1 MLFFVCCKFYP
12 ACQRVST
19 AAVFHLTLTEATDSH
34 SGLSKEKDQFA
45 DDVDDVCIF
54 IRAQKITSVSVCP
67 AAFPYTF
74 GLINLSGFSWFC
86 S

>member
-1 MLFFVCCKFYP
+1 MLFFVCCKCYP

-19 AAVFHLTLTEATDSH
+19 AAVFHWVQTEATDGH
-34 SGLSKEKDQFA
+34 SGWSNEKDQFA
-45 DDVDDVCIF
+45 DDVDDVCIL

-74 GLINLSGFSWFC
+74 GFIN
-86 S
+86 